1 MMTGAGTQMPEPGE
15 AGAAAQM
22 QPAGEAQEFHQF
34 SYEATGLS
42 GRRLRLLTEVPTN
55 DAGFPQ
61 DLPEGITD
69 VISDDDVVG
78 PNLSLRVHP
87 VDDPTQIAYVA
98 YDQLAMY
105 DDE

>member
-1 MMTGAGTQMPEPGE
+1 MPEPTQ
-15 AGAAAQM
+15 AQAAAS
-22 QPAGEAQEFHQF
+22 EAQEGYHRF

-42 GRRLRLLTEVPTN
+42 GRRLRLLAKIPTN

-78 PNLSLRVHP
+78 PNLSVRVHP
-87 VDDPTQIAYVA
+87 VDKPTQIAYVA
-98 YDQLAMY
+98 FDQLAIY
-105 DDE
+105 DNE